1 MSRTLPALLGIACC
15 FAFGRP
21 SFGQVSNSA
30 GILNIRDFGA
40 TGVATTLD
48 TKAIQSAIDACS
60 EHGGGVVLVPA
71 GTYLTGPLRLK
82 SHVEL
87 HLSGGATI
95 LGSPHLSDYLNGQTP
110 PPSRKSKLPVP
121 RGSNP
126 PNPLCVIGADDAD
139 DIAITGSGTINGN
152 GGSPEYDRG
161 DNDPFRPFIIVFRNC
176 RDVRVSDV
184 TLRDSGMWVQ
194 FYRRCRRVRIT
205 GVRVYSHANLNN
217 DGLDID
223 SSDVNVSDC
232 VIDSDDDGICLKSH
246 DAEPCSNVTISNCVV
261 ASNCNAIKFGT
272 ASTGGFR
279 DITIQNCSI
288 RPASEH
294 RQRAWKDTISGLS
307 LEMVDGGVMDGIAIC
322 NIAMTG
328 VQTPIFLRLG
338 ARAHPGHQALR
349 NVVISNITAASDS
362 PISNSITGIPDAPVE
377 NVKLSHIILNCPG
390 GGTGA
395 MASRTIPENIRG
407 YPENR
412 MFGASLPAYG
422 FYVRHVRNLTVDD
435 IQLHLLNPDQRPAL
449 VFEDVHH
456 LRLTGIDMDAPE
468 ADGPAISFDR
478 AEDVLIRG
486 CALGGSAK
494 ALVLSSK
501 GPLNGVRLGKSDFD
515 STGAGSRP

>member
-1 MSRTLPALLGIACC
+1 MNRLLMTSFAVVCC
-15 FAFGRP
+15 GV
-21 SFGQVSNSA
+21 GLSA
-30 GILNIRDFGA
+30 DLTAQPFSSIGTVRVTDFGA
-40 TGVATTLD
+40 RGDGTTAD
-48 TKAIQSAIDACS
+48 TKAIQTAIDACS

-87 HLSGGATI
+87 RLSGGATI

-110 PPSRKSKLPVP
+110 PPSRKSKLPIP
-121 RGSNP
+121 PGSNP
-126 PNPLCVIGADDAD
+126 PNPLCVIGADDAE
-139 DIAITGSGTINGN
+139 DIAITGPGSINGN

-161 DNDPFRPFIIVFRNC
+161 DNDPFRPFILVFRNC

-194 FYRRCRRVRIT
+194 FYRRCRRVRIN

-246 DAEPCSNVTISNCVV
+246 DAEPCQNVTVSNCVV

-307 LEMVDGGVMDGIAIC
+307 LEMVDGGVMDGIAIS
-322 NIAMTG
+322 NITMTG
-328 VQTPIFLRLG
+328 VQTPIFIRRG

-349 NVVISNITAASDS
+349 NVIISNITARSDS
-362 PISNSITGIPDAPVE
+362 PISNSITGIPDALVE

-390 GGTGA
+390 GGTAA
-395 MASRTIPENIRG
+395 MASRTVPENIRG

-412 MFGASLPAYG
+412 MLGPSLPAFG
-422 FYVRHVRNLTVDD
+422 FYVRHVRNLTLDD
-435 IQLHLLNPDQRPAL
+435 IQLHLLNPDERPAL
-449 VFEDVHH
+449 VFDDVQQ

-468 ADGPAISFDR
+468 ADGAAITFDR
-478 AEDVLIRG
+478 ARG
-486 CALGGSAK
+486 VFVQGCGIGDGARTLVFSSEGS
-494 ALVLSSK
+494 LD
-501 GPLNGVRLGKSDFD
+501 GIRLGKSDFA
-515 STGAGSRP
+515 SHREARP